1 MPNLEPAAARQLPR
15 DDRDD
20 RKSARLAE
28 HHATVESGAER
39 VRSFEIARGILRSAS
54 ALQDGSGAEQ
64 VNVGNPEHVPVFFL
78 DGEEHKK
85 RRAAIK
91 KFFTPNAVVTR
102 HRPVMERATEEVLAQ
117 LRASGTARLDEISF
131 QLTVAVAAEI
141 VGLTESDPRPM
152 ANRISNL
159 LKAAFSG
166 RTGFGP
172 MRLVGALRRAYW
184 GFSFLVKDVRPA
196 VRARTAQ
203 RRDDVISQTLDKGYS
218 ERAIMIE
225 CMTYATAGM
234 VTTREFI
241 VMACWH
247 FFEQAALRERFVGA
261 DEEGQLLILQEI
273 LRLEP
278 VAAFVFRRAA
288 QDFDAASQPVRS
300 GSHLAIDVRAANTD
314 ESAVGACPHMLDP
327 DRAKRAGENGAFMSF
342 GDGAHRCPGS
352 QVALHETRI
361 FIDRL
366 LRIPGIRLERAPDM
380 TWNPIVGG
388 YELRDAIVACE
399 RA

>member
-1 MPNLEPAAARQLPR
+1 MPNLESTATLAPL
-15 DDRDD
+15 RDD

-28 HHATVESGAER
+28 QHAKIESGAER

-54 ALQDGSGAEQ
+54 ALQDGSGAEH
-64 VNVGNPEHVPVFFL
+64 VDVGNPEHVPVFFL

-102 HRPVMERATEEVLAQ
+102 HLPVMERVTDELLAQ

-131 QLTVAVAAEI
+131 QLAVAVAAEI
-141 VGLTESDPRPM
+141 VGLTESGLNPM
-152 ANRISNL
+152 ADRISRL
-159 LKAAFSG
+159 LKAAFAG

-172 MRLVGALRRAYW
+172 TRLVNVIRRAYW
-184 GFSFLVKDVRPA
+184 GYSFLVKDVRPA

-218 ERAIMIE
+218 ERAIMVE

-241 VMACWH
+241 VMAAWH
-247 FFEQAALRERFVGA
+247 LFEQRALRERFLGA
-261 DEEGQLLILQEI
+261 AEEDQLLILQEI

-278 VAAFVFRRAA
+278 VASFVFRRAA
-288 QDFDAASQPVRS
+288 EDFDAASQPMRS
-300 GSHLAIDVRAANTD
+300 GSHFAIDVRAANTD
-314 ESAVGACPHMLDP
+314 ESAVGACPHMLNP
-327 DRAKRAGENGAFMSF
+327 DRAKRLGENGTFMSF
-342 GDGAHRCPGS
+342 GDGPHRCPGW
-352 QVALHETRI
+352 QVALHETRV
-361 FIDRL
+361 FLDRL
-366 LRIPGIRLERAPDM
+366 LRIPGIRLDRKPDM
-380 TWNPIVGG
+380 TWNPIVSG